1 MKVVLSSYQAVSIL
15 RGGVNTQIRKT
26 KEGLVQLGIEAQ
38 LFDQWSTFDA
48 SSCDLFHIIPANIGT
63 YHLAREVCA
72 LGIPLVISPVT
83 FSLHT
88 SRFIRTV
95 LAGTRLLQK
104 TGRGIWSDYAIM
116 EDLCLWSSGVLPNTR
131 AEAALVSRSFGVP
144 RGKIHVIPNGVDGR
158 FMHGDPSLFRKQY
171 GLENFL
177 LTVGHT
183 GHERKNVL
191 RLIKALADVDHPAVI
206 IGRIIDSAYGR
217 ACVNE
222 AAKHKHILLLDGL
235 DNASEMLA
243 SAYAACDTFVLPSLF
258 ETPGIAA
265 LEAALAGAK
274 IVITAHGGAREY
286 FGGMAEYVDPYSV
299 VSIRDGVR
307 RMLER
312 KKDPLLKEHIRSE
325 FLWSR
330 VAEKTLGAY
339 RAILAGHTR

>member
-15 RGGVNTQIRKT
+15 HGGVNTQIRKT
-26 KEGLVQLGIEAQ
+26 TEGLRQLGIDAE
-38 LFDQWSTFDA
+38 LFDQWGSIDA
-48 SSCDLFHIIPANIGT
+48 RSCDLFHIIPANIGT
-63 YHLAREVCA
+63 YHLAREICV
-72 LGIPLVISPVT
+72 LGIPLIISPVT
-83 FSLHT
+83 FSLHS

-116 EDLCLWSSGVLPNTR
+116 EDMCSWSSGVLPNTR
-131 AEAALVSRSFGVP
+131 AEAALVSRSYHVP
-144 RGKIHVIPNGVDGR
+144 REKIHVIPNGVDER
-158 FMHGDPSLFRKQY
+158 FLHGDPSLFTKQY

-235 DNASEMLA
+235 DNTSEMLA

-274 IVITAHGGAREY
+274 IVITPHGGAREY

-299 VSIRDGVR
+299 ESIRDGVR
-307 RMLER
+307 RMLEK
-312 KKDPLLKEHIRSE
+312 KKDPLLKEHIREE
-325 FLWSR
+325 FLWPR
-330 VAEKTLGAY
+330 IAEKTASVY
-339 RAILAGHTR
+339 RTILSGSGR